1 MTALGADQIFVYQ
14 LDVHS
19 NVTKVLSSDTR
30 AFFPAGVLRRRL
42 LHRNG
47 NFVPP
52 RWPWD
57 GRDGSTGTQNTSTQC
72 AWVVRIHIM
81 CLGPLRDLYGTPR
94 APKRA
99 RFGPFGGPGGPWAAP
114 GGLIWAQVPL
124 VGPTGWA
131 ASISCAWAP
140 YETTMSLL
148 GPPKGPVLAQKVF
161 LGAPEVLGQPRGA

>member
-1 MTALGADQIFVYQ
+1 MPI
-14 LDVHS
+14 
-19 NVTKVLSSDTR
+19 
-30 AFFPAGVLRRRL
+30 RL
-42 LHRNG
+42 LVLMAPSAQSGILGGQKCYYLSQNSFLGHIFQNVRYH
-47 NFVPP
+47 FDRAQKRQHFWPP
-52 RWPWD
+52 RWPRD

-131 ASISCAWAP
+131 ASISCARAP
-140 YETTMSLL
+140 LETTTALL
-148 GPPKGPVLAQKVF
+148 GPPKGPF
-161 LGAPEVLGQPRGA
+161 WPR